1 MYSSDFF
8 EGRIWFGM
16 LKKLVNCLQVAR
28 VHMLT
33 NEDTIQVLT
42 QSTRPPLGLSR
53 IPRDNAKG
61 ILKRENL
68 FLWTLYKHKKNLN
81 NSGIYGRDS
90 WE

>member
-1 MYSSDFF
+1 MYLSDFF

-16 LKKLVNCLQVAR
+16 LKKLVYCLQVAR
-28 VHMLT
+28 VHILT

-42 QSTRPPLGLSR
+42 QSTRSLLGLSR

-68 FLWTLYKHKKNLN
+68 FLWLAAMNFILKLTNK
-81 NSGIYGRDS
+81 IDF
-90 WE
+90 WPQ